1 MRIGI
6 LGGAFDPIH
15 LGHLLL
21 AEQAR
26 QKLSLTKVLFIPC
39 FISPF
44 KKEIASSSYRYKMVC
59 LAISNNP
66 FFEVFNS
73 EIKRKGVSYSIDTIR
88 ELKKKYKED
97 EIFFILGSDSWSQF
111 SSWKDSEELLKLV
124 KFEVIQRAD
133 VPTPYTS
140 DRPARHLAGG
150 EVADMLY
157 LPISSSQIRERVK
170 QNKSIRYLVP
180 ETVRRYILRK
190 GLYK

>member
-26 QKLSLTKVLFIPC
+26 EKLSLAKVIFIPC

-44 KKEIASSSYRYKMVC
+44 KKEIAPPSCRYKMVC
-59 LAISNNP
+59 LAVGNNP
-66 FFEVFNS
+66 FFEVSNL

-88 ELKKKYKED
+88 ELKKRYTRD
-97 EIFFILGSDSWSQF
+97 EFFFILGSDSWSQF
-111 SSWKDSEELLKLV
+111 PSWKDSDELLKLV
-124 KFEVIQRAD
+124 KFEVIQRAV
-133 VPTPYTS
+133 VPTPYNS
-140 DRPARHLAGG
+140 DR

-170 QNKSIRYLVP
+170 QNKSIRYLVH

>member
-26 QKLSLTKVLFIPC
+26 EKLSLAKVIFIPC

-44 KKEIASSSYRYKMVC
+44 KKEIASPSCRYKMVC
-59 LAISNNP
+59 LAMSNNP
-66 FFEVFNS
+66 FFEVS
-73 EIKRKGVSYSIDTIR
+73 GLEIKKKRVSYSIDTIR
-88 ELKKKYKED
+88 ELKKRYTRE
-97 EIFFILGSDSWSQF
+97 EFFFILGSDSWSQF
-111 SSWKDSEELLKLV
+111 PSWKDSDELLKLV

-133 VPTPYTS
+133 V
-140 DRPARHLAGG
+140 
-150 EVADMLY
+150 

-190 GLYK
+190 RLYK

>member
-21 AEQAR
+21 AEKAR
-26 QKLSLTKVLFIPC
+26 EKLSLAKVIFIPC

-44 KKEIASSSYRYKMVC
+44 KKEIVSSSQRYKMVC
-59 LAISNNP
+59 LAISDNP
-66 FFEVFNS
+66 FFVVS
-73 EIKRKGVSYSIDTIR
+73 KLEIKRKGVSYSIDTVR
-88 ELKKKYKED
+88 ELKKRYPRD
-97 EIFFILGSDSWSQF
+97 EFFFILGSDSWGQF
-111 SSWKDSEELLKLV
+111 SSWKDSDELLKLIRFAV
-124 KFEVIQRAD
+124 MERKGFSLRENGSILRI
-133 VPTPYTS
+133 S
-140 DRPARHLAGG
+140 G
-150 EVADMLY
+150 EV

-180 ETVRRYILRK
+180 ERVRRYILRK